1 MKAFITKI
9 TPWFPRKVRIQW
21 DLEEV
26 TESGVFNFTVERSG
40 SPGGDWVIVVA
51 DLPDTYLYDDML
63 VADEVNILSLS
74 RDIYYRVKVTPPS
87 GALNAFYS
95 PVVNLDGQAQTTP
108 IGPMPVMG
116 FRVPDGAQ
124 HEAEP
129 LKGQSER
136 AARNQSPTVRL
147 RLLRRKI
154 LRDEYI
160 RLRQLV
166 GVEFLLLKRRHFGSR
181 CTKCYD
187 PITREVTLSRCPIC
201 YGTSFSGGYFA
212 PVLILG
218 AAQTSQVQTE
228 VSPQTKDDI
237 RMQRIQFLDFPK
249 IDESDVLVQK
259 AHNRRFLVK
268 QRYYTSLKMV
278 PVHQTVTASELERQ
292 AIEYEVPVTL

>member
-21 DLEEV
+21 DLEEA

-40 SPGGDWVIVVA
+40 SPSGDWVTVA
-51 DLPDTYLYDDML
+51 SLPDAYMYDDML
-63 VADEVNILSLS
+63 TTDEVNILSLS
-74 RDIYYRVKVTPPS
+74 RDLYYRVKVTPPS
-87 GALNAFYS
+87 GDINAFYS
-95 PVVNLDGQAQTTP
+95 PIVNLDGQAQTNSL
-108 IGPMPVMG
+108 GPRPGMG
-116 FRVPDGAQ
+116 FVVLDTAQ
-124 HEAEP
+124 YEVEP
-129 LKGQSER
+129 LKGQSQR
-136 AARNQSPTVRL
+136 AIRKQNPLVRL

-166 GVEFLLLKRRHFGSR
+166 GVEFLLLKRRHFGAR

-187 PITREVTLSRCPIC
+187 PITREVTLSRCLMC

-218 AAQTSQVQTE
+218 APQTSQVQTE
-228 VSPQTKDDI
+228 ISPQTKDDI

-249 IDESDVLVQK
+249 IDEGDVLVQK

-278 PVHQTVTASELERQ
+278 PVHQTITASELERQ

>member
-1 MKAFITKI
+1 MGFL
-9 TPWFPRKVRIQW
+9 V
-21 DLEEV
+21 
-26 TESGVFNFTVERSG
+26 
-40 SPGGDWVIVVA
+40 
-51 DLPDTYLYDDML
+51 PDT
-63 VADEVNILSLS
+63 
-74 RDIYYRVKVTPPS
+74 
-87 GALNAFYS
+87 
-95 PVVNLDGQAQTTP
+95 
-108 IGPMPVMG
+108 
-116 FRVPDGAQ
+116 AQ
-124 HEAEP
+124 HEVEP

-136 AARNQSPTVRL
+136 AVRGQNPLRRL

-166 GVEFLLLKRRHFGSR
+166 GVEFLLLKRRHFGTR

-187 PITREVTLSRCPIC
+187 PITREITLSRCVTC
-201 YGTSFSGGYFA
+201 YGTAFAGGYFT
-212 PVLILG
+212 PIPILG

-228 VSPQTKDDI
+228 LSPQTKDDI
-237 RMQRIQFLDFPK
+237 RMQRIQFLDSPK
-249 IDESDVLVQK
+249 IDEGDILVQK